1 MNQPISLEAINAM
14 APYIVH
20 FTQDG
25 LLRFK
30 TDFGVIITIDFIE
43 DDLVTTD
50 ESYQIILANANK
62 KKSPNDEKVKDTVL
76 AIVTEFLEEHQS
88 ALIYLCETNDGKQL
102 ARERLFKTW
111 INAYDYGMRFFCM
124 FTSIVD
130 SEGIMNAAAI
140 IIRNDNP
147 NLREIVNEF
156 TEVSETLRQ
165 KP

>member
-1 MNQPISLEAINAM
+1 M
-14 APYIVH
+14 APYDVYL
-20 FTQDG
+20 TQTG
-25 LLRFK
+25 ILRFK

-43 DDLVTTD
+43 DDLVTTG
-50 ESYQIILANANK
+50 ESYQVILANANK

-76 AIVTEFLEEHQS
+76 AIASQFLEEHQS

-102 ARERLFKTW
+102 ARERLFKSW

-130 SEGIMNAAAI
+130 SEGVDNAAAI

-147 NLREIVNEF
+147 KLKEIVNEF
-156 TEVSETLRQ
+156 TDVSETLRQ

>member
-1 MNQPISLEAINAM
+1 
-14 APYIVH
+14 
-20 FTQDG
+20 
-25 LLRFK
+25 
-30 TDFGVIITIDFIE
+30 
-43 DDLVTTD
+43 
-50 ESYQIILANANK
+50 
-62 KKSPNDEKVKDTVL
+62 
-76 AIVTEFLEEHQS
+76 
-88 ALIYLCETNDGKQL
+88 
-102 ARERLFKTW
+102 
-111 INAYDYGMRFFCM
+111 M

>member
-1 MNQPISLEAINAM
+1 
-14 APYIVH
+14 V
-20 FTQDG
+20 
-25 LLRFK
+25 
-30 TDFGVIITIDFIE
+30 
-43 DDLVTTD
+43 
-50 ESYQIILANANK
+50 ILANANK

-76 AIVTEFLEEHQS
+76 AIASQFLEEHQS

-102 ARERLFKTW
+102 ARERLFKSW

-130 SEGIMNAAAI
+130 SEGVDNAAAI

-147 NLREIVNEF
+147 KLKEIVNEF
-156 TEVSETLRQ
+156 TDVSETLRQ